1 MTLPFDLEGKLK
13 ELSAD
18 NRSGALE
25 LLERGTGVLLE
36 LIERRAAGEVLERA
50 ARRVMEAQPSMA
62 PLLKVGWIAL
72 KATGGGL
79 EAGELTERLRRFLRE
94 AREAP
99 RLIAQRAAPLLRD
112 RKVIVLSFSSTVIE
126 ALRRGDPRE
135 VLCAESRPLCEGV
148 QTAQALAREGFT
160 VRVGVDALVFGR
172 VKEADLV
179 MTGADAVTAQGVVNK
194 VGTYPLAVMAR
205 SEGRPFYVLAGFEK
219 LLPPELQEAFRIEGR
234 PPDEVARVEGVR
246 VENVYFDLTPL
257 ELITSFVTPRGLMDP
272 KTFFSEGGLDI
283 D

>member
-1 MTLPFDLEGKLK
+1 MSLPSDLDAKLK

-36 LIERRAAGEVLERA
+36 LIQRGAEEEVLQGA
-50 ARRVMEAQPSMA
+50 ARRLMEAQPSMA

-72 KATGGGL
+72 KAIEGGL
-79 EAGELTERLRRFLRE
+79 EGEELAERLRGFLRK

-99 RLIAQRAAPLLRD
+99 RLIAQRAAPLLQD
-112 RKVIVLSFSSTVIE
+112 KGVIVFSLSSTVIE
-126 ALRRGDPRE
+126 ALRRGGPRE

-148 QTAQALAREGFT
+148 QAAMALAREGLK
-160 VRVGVDALVFGR
+160 VRLGVDALVFGR
-172 VKEADLV
+172 VKEVDLV
-179 MTGADAVTAQGVVNK
+179 MVGADAVTAQGVVNK
-194 VGTYPLAVMAR
+194 VGTYPLAVMAHH
-205 SEGRPFYVLAGFEK
+205 EGRPLYVLAGPEK
-219 LLPPELQEAFRIEGR
+219 LLPPELEGAFRIEAR
-234 PPDEVARVEGVR
+234 PPDEVARVKGLK

-257 ELITSFVTPRGLMDP
+257 ELITSFVTPRGLIDP
-272 KTFFSEGGLDI
+272 QAFLSEGGLDM